1 MAPIAAVVPPE
12 PTAALTHSWAM
23 DITRQ
28 RSFLHDEA
36 QFARALARAS
46 AGAIIFA
53 LPLLMTMEMW
63 ELGFYMDR
71 FRLALFILVTLPVL
85 FGLSYFA
92 GFEETFC
99 WQDDL
104 IDALSAFAVGFLMS
118 AALLTVFAIVRLDQ
132 PLPEIIGKIAL
143 QSVPASIGAMLAR
156 KQLGQQDDS
165 DKERRIRSSYP
176 GELFLMGAGA
186 LFVGFNVAPTEEM
199 ILISYKMSPWHA
211 VALAVLSLGLL
222 HVFVYTVGF
231 AGQESAGDDGFLS
244 VFLRFSVAGYGIAL
258 LISLYLLWTFER
270 IAGLSMMEL
279 VTATVVLGFPS
290 ALGAATARLIV

>member
-1 MAPIAAVVPPE
+1 
-12 PTAALTHSWAM
+12 M

-28 RSFLHDEA
+28 RTLLHDEA
-36 QFARALARAS
+36 HFARALARAS
-46 AGAIIFA
+46 AGAVIFA

-63 ELGFYMDR
+63 ELGLYMDR
-71 FRLALFILVTLPVL
+71 FRLALFMALTLPVL

-104 IDALSAFAVGFLMS
+104 IDALSAFAVGFLVS
-118 AALLTVFAIVRLDQ
+118 AVLLAIFNIINTEQ

-156 KQLGQQDDS
+156 KQLGQQDDP
-165 DKERRIRSSYP
+165 DEERRQRTSYP
-176 GELFLMGAGA
+176 GELFLMGVGA

-199 ILISYKMSPWHA
+199 VLISYKMSPWQA
-211 VALAVLSLGLL
+211 IGLAFLSLGIL
-222 HVFVYTVGF
+222 HSFVYTVGF
-231 AGQESAGDDGFLS
+231 AGQESRGEDSFLS
-244 VFLRFSVAGYGIAL
+244 IFLRFSVAGYGIAL

-270 IAGLSMMEL
+270 TAGLSPMEL
-279 VTATVVLGFPS
+279 VTSTVVLGFPS

>member
-1 MAPIAAVVPPE
+1 MPP
-12 PTAALTHSWAM
+12 PHFPAM

-28 RSFLHDEA
+28 RSVIHDA
-36 QFARALARAS
+36 GHFTRALVRAA
-46 AGAIIFA
+46 AGAVIFA
-53 LPLLMTMEMW
+53 FPLLMTMEMW

-71 FRLALFILVTLPVL
+71 FRLALFLLVTLPLL
-85 FGLSYFA
+85 FGLSYYS

-104 IDALSAFAVGFLMS
+104 IDALTAFAVGYLVS
-118 AALLTVFAIVRLDQ
+118 ALLLFVFGIITTDQ
-132 PLPEIIGKIAL
+132 PLPEVIGKIAL

-156 KQLGQQDDS
+156 KQLGERESPDE
-165 DKERRIRSSYP
+165 ERRQRASYP

-199 ILISYKMSPWHA
+199 VLISYKMSPWHT
-211 VALAVLSLGLL
+211 VALAFLSLGLL
-222 HVFVYTVGF
+222 HAFVYAVGF
-231 AGQESAGDDGFLS
+231 AGQESREGATTPHLL
-244 VFLRFSVAGYGIAL
+244 LRFTVAGYGIAL

-270 IAGLSMMEL
+270 IGGLSMMEL
-279 VTATVVLGFPS
+279 VTSMVVLGFPA